1 MGMMVHRR
9 KKMGEGRK
17 PFPIEN
23 AKKADTSKNPVNGG
37 SRNGKRN
44 KKQ

>member
-1 MGMMVHRR
+1 MGMMIHRR

-17 PFPIEN
+17 PSPVEN
-23 AKKADTSKNPVNGG
+23 AKKEDISKNPVNGG
-37 SRNGKRN
+37 GGNGKRN